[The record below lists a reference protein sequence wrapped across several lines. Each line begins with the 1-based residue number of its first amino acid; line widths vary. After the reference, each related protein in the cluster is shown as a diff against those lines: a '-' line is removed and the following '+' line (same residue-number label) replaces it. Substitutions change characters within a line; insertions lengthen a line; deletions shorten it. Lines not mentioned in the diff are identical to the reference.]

1 MCRVPVSTSVTVA
14 VRVPVEVTTSV
25 DVSDSFPLGLNVM
38 VSLADGKTVLDIV
51 AVAVTSL
58 VSL

>member
-1 MCRVPVSTSVTVA
+1 VPVSTSVTVA
-14 VRVPVEVTTSV
+14 VRVPVEVATSV

-38 VSLADGKTVLDIV
+38 ASLADGKTVLDIV